1 MGECKRCALAI
12 AAMEEASSSEPI
24 ISKKRKTTA
33 SANSA
38 SFELQLRSSDTQR
51 WFPDT
56 TVSPEASVNSAGTV
70 VSGEFCSD
78 RSCCSSSYVKELH
91 TTPLDLQTKGFE
103 TVDSTN
109 SNFKSFSLL
118 SEFSGDSE
126 ESAKFPA
133 KSSAAASEH
142 RKAKTPPKAEI
153 EEFFAMA
160 EKYEQK
166 RFAEKYNFD
175 IVRDMPLEGRY
186 QWCGLLD
193 TGEEA
198 NLTRGKTKTSVR
210 LLVARERRCWCWPF
224 GISSPSRAMIPLFGV
239 GTMYAWYLRNDCIN

>member
-1 MGECKRCALAI
+1 MD
-12 AAMEEASSSEPI
+12 EASSSQHS

-38 SFELQLRSSDTQR
+38 SDTR
-51 WFPDT
+51 HTLPD
-56 TVSPEASVNSAGTV
+56 SPEYSLDSAGTLA
-70 VSGEFCSD
+70 SAEFCSD
-78 RSCCSSSYVKELH
+78 RSCCSSSHVKKLH
-91 TTPLDLQTKGFE
+91 ATNLDLQTKGFE

-109 SNFKSFSLL
+109 RGFKSFSLL

-126 ESAKFPA
+126 ESSVFPA
-133 KSSAAASEH
+133 KSSVVREK

-153 EEFFAMA
+153 DEFFAMA

-186 QWCGLLD
+186 QWGKRRSEFVVFSGGVVVAMLNNGVVTD
-193 TGEEA
+193 EEA
-198 NLTRGKTKTSVR
+198 NVTRANCFLFLFMMDKTNKLGFLPQQRNLRTQIE
-210 LLVARERRCWCWPF
+210 VA
-224 GISSPSRAMIPLFGV
+224 
-239 GTMYAWYLRNDCIN
+239 

>member
-1 MGECKRCALAI
+1 MGECKRCALTI
-12 AAMEEASSSEPI
+12 AAMEEASSSEPT

-33 SANSA
+33 NSAN
-38 SFELQLRSSDTQR
+38 SFELQLRSSNTQQ

-56 TVSPEASVNSAGTV
+56 TVSAEASVNSAGTV

-109 SNFKSFSLL
+109 RNFKSFSLS

-126 ESAKFPA
+126 ESTLFPA
-133 KSSAAASEH
+133 KSSAA
-142 RKAKTPPKAEI
+142 RKVKTPPKAEI

-186 QWCGLLD
+186 QW
-193 TGEEA
+193 
-198 NLTRGKTKTSVR
+198 VR
-210 LLVARERRCWCWPF
+210 LH
-224 GISSPSRAMIPLFGV
+224 
-239 GTMYAWYLRNDCIN
+239 

>member
-1 MGECKRCALAI
+1 MGDNCKRHALTI
-12 AAMEEASSSEPI
+12 AASSGI
-24 ISKKRKTTA
+24 TISKKRKTTVSA
-33 SANSA
+33 SASV
-38 SFELQLRSSDTQR
+38 ELSGKENHLLDSHYSLGDIT
-51 WFPDT
+51 P
-56 TVSPEASVNSAGTV
+56 SPEASVDSAGTV

-78 RSCCSSSYVKELH
+78 RSCCSSSYAVKELD

-109 SNFKSFSLL
+109 RNFNSFSLL
-118 SEFSGDSE
+118 SESSGDSE
-126 ESAKFPA
+126 ESTMFPA
-133 KSSAAASEH
+133 KTSAAVSER

-186 QWCGLLD
+186 QW
-193 TGEEA
+193 
-198 NLTRGKTKTSVR
+198 VR
-210 LLVARERRCWCWPF
+210 LH
-224 GISSPSRAMIPLFGV
+224 
-239 GTMYAWYLRNDCIN
+239 